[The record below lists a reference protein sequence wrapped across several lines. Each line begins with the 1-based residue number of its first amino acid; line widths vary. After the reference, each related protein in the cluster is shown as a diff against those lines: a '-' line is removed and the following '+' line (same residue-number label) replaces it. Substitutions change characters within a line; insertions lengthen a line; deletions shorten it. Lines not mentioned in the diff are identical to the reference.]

1 MYNKSGFGGALF
13 GFGSNRAEIG
23 VEKHAKDSDEDSCD
37 VTRSKRIVEE
47 SVTKRENQTRFEMPQ
62 DLVRHRRCLSNH

>member
-1 MYNKSGFGGALF
+1 MF

-37 VTRSKRIVEE
+37 VTRGKRIVEE